1 MKKFHHLPAI
11 ALAAVISSCGNGGG
25 SSTGGADLENNPL
38 LKVSTLPYH
47 APDFSAID
55 NSHFQPAMEFGM
67 KEHLAEIE
75 AIANNTEPPT
85 FENTLVALEKSGQ
98 TLNRVYGVF
107 SFLAG
112 AYTNPEIQRIEEEE
126 APRMAAH
133 QDAIYLNEQL
143 FQRIKALYNQL
154 ESINTDPESK
164 RLVKYYYQRFVLAGA
179 NLPDTAKEALK
190 KLNEE
195 EALLSAKFGNRL
207 LAAAKTGAYVT
218 TDKARL
224 EGLSESELQAIAQKS
239 ENGTEQFVLPLHN
252 TTQQPALLS
261 LVNRPTRQEL
271 FERSLKRAEQGDSA
285 DTREIIARIAQ
296 IRAKQAHLLGYQNY
310 AQWSLQ
316 DQMAKTPE
324 AVNNFLFNL
333 IPAVTKKIS
342 VEADDI
348 QNLINQKGDAFRL
361 EPYDWTFY
369 AEQVRKARYDMD
381 ENEIKP
387 YFELNTVLEK
397 GVFYAATRL
406 YGITFQERK
415 DIPVYSPDVRVF
427 ELFNEDGPAIG
438 LFYCDFFKRDNKAG
452 GAWMGNVVEQSRLLG
467 NKPVIYN
474 VCNFTKPAEGN
485 PALISFDDVTTL
497 FHEFGHA
504 LHGFFADQQYPSL
517 SGTNV
522 ARDFVELPSQINE
535 HWALYPEVFKNYAI
549 HYQTGSSMPQELA
562 DKLVKAAKFNQGYA
576 LGESLSAAALD
587 MQWHTLTPD
596 TAINDVSKFESEAL
610 SKIKLNFEQVP
621 PRYRSTYFLHIWGHG
636 YAAGYYAYLW
646 AEMLDNDAFEW
657 FKENGGLTRANGQ
670 RFREMILS
678 RGNTEDYNQMFVK
691 FRGKEPDIT
700 PMLRKRGLI
709 E

>member
-1 MKKFHHLPAI
+1 MKKFNYLPAI
-11 ALAAVISSCGNGGG
+11 ALAAVMSSCGNGSG
-25 SSTGGADLENNPL
+25 SSTGNAALENNPL
-38 LKVSTLPYH
+38 LKESTLPYH
-47 APDFSAID
+47 APDFTAID

-75 AIANNTEPPT
+75 AIANNPEAPT

-98 TLNRVYGVF
+98 TLSRVYGVF

-112 AYTNPEIQRIEEEE
+112 AFTNPEIQRIEEEE
-126 APRMAAH
+126 APKMAAH
-133 QDAIYLNEQL
+133 QDAIYLNDQL
-143 FQRIKALYNQL
+143 FQRIKTLYNQL
-154 ESINTDPESK
+154 ESLNLHSESK
-164 RLVKYYYQRFVLAGA
+164 RLVEYYYQRFILAGA
-179 NLPDTAKEALK
+179 NLPESAKDELK

-207 LAAAKTGAYVT
+207 LAAAKTGAYI
-218 TDKARL
+218 TDDKSKL
-224 EGLSESELQAIAQKS
+224 DGFSDSELQAITQKS
-239 ENGTEQFVLPLHN
+239 DNGTERFVLPLHN
-252 TTQQPALLS
+252 TTQQPALQS
-261 LVNRPTRQEL
+261 LTNRDSRKEL
-271 FERSLKRAEQGDSA
+271 FERSIRRAEQGDSA
-285 DTREIIARIAQ
+285 DTRDIIARIAL
-296 IRAKQAHLLGYQNY
+296 IRAKQAQLLGYQNY
-310 AQWSLQ
+310 AEWNLQ

-333 IPAVTKKIS
+333 VPAVTEKIATES
-342 VEADDI
+342 ADI
-348 QNLINQKGDAFRL
+348 QNVINQKGEAFKL
-361 EPYDWTFY
+361 EPYDWNFY

-381 ENEIKP
+381 ESEIKP
-387 YFELNTVLEK
+387 YFELNTVVEK

-406 YGITFQERK
+406 YGITFTERH

-427 ELFNEDGPAIG
+427 ELFYEDGSAIG

-452 GAWMGNVVEQSRLLG
+452 GAWMGNVVEQSKLLG

-535 HWALYPEVFKNYAI
+535 HWALYPEVFKNFAI
-549 HYQTGSSMPQELA
+549 HYQTGEPMPQALA
-562 DKLVKAAKFNQGYA
+562 DKLVKASKFNQGYA
-576 LGESLSAAALD
+576 LGESLSAAGLD
-587 MQWHTLTPD
+587 MQWHTLSPD
-596 TAINDVSKFESEAL
+596 ATIADVNQFEKEAL
-610 SKIKLNFEQVP
+610 DKIKLNFAQVP

-657 FKENGGLTRANGQ
+657 FKENGGLTRENGD
-670 RFREMILS
+670 RFRKLILS
-678 RGNTEDYNQMFVK
+678 RGNTEDFNQMFIN

-700 PMLRKRGLI
+700 PMLRKRGLV